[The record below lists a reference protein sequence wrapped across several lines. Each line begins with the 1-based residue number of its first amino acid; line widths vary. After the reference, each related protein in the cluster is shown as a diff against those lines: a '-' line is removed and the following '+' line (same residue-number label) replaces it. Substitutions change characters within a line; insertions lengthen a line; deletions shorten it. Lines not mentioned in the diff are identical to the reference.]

1 MRILILLLALFATPV
16 AACGIDSDC
25 EVTGGTYRI
34 YVPDGGA
41 DGAIFFAHGYGG
53 SAAGTMGND
62 RLRALADRLGVVL
75 VALASAGEDWTLPNA
90 PEHGN
95 GPPRDEIAYV
105 AAVKADVVAQFG
117 LDPDRMLLAGF
128 SAGGMLTWN
137 LICQRGD
144 LFAAFVPMSGTFWK
158 EPPQSCDTDA
168 AVTHYHGTADTVV
181 PIGGRAIGSSRQG
194 DMGEVLAFYIRDRA
208 LTPAGPVD
216 APDGLSCQR
225 WDGKE
230 GTYLE
235 YCTHP
240 GGHRFSADWIER
252 VWTRDMK

>member
-53 SAAGTMGND
+53 SAAGTMRND
-62 RLRALADRLGVVL
+62 RL
-75 VALASAGEDWTLPNA
+75 
-90 PEHGN
+90 
-95 GPPRDEIAYV
+95 RDEIAYV
-105 AAVKADVVAQFG
+105 AAVKADAVAQFG

-137 LICQRGD
+137 VICQGGD

-194 DMGEVLAFYIRDRA
+194 DMGEVLAFYVRDRA